1 MFEKYYKLLELN
13 NGANDEEIKKAYK
26 KMAIKYHP
34 DKQTNKTEEEKKT
47 YEEKFKEI
55 SEAYEVLTNKEK
67 YMSNGPR
74 FSNHEFMNPN
84 DLFEQLFKNMNI
96 NQHANFMHINVP
108 MNQNNVMRS
117 SSISIVNGR
126 RIETIRE
133 NINGTIREK
142 TIVTPING
150 SSSNVQIRISRN

>member
-1 MFEKYYKLLELN
+1 MKNYYDIL
-13 NGANDEEIKKAYK
+13 GVADTASQEEIKKAYK